1 MAEKCS
7 NTEVFQVR
15 SFPYLPSHENKKA
28 FCPSCHKKIFL
39 IENECVHFLSRIF
52 YMINWT

>member
-15 SFPYLPSHENKKA
+15 SFPYLPSHDNKKA